1 MKLLTEANEYG
12 LRVVAWMAQH
22 PGEAFKVKDL
32 AVQIRAAPGYLIKV
46 MQSLAKAGILSGR
59 RGTRGGFTLQADPR
73 RLTALDIIQAI
84 DGFERIASCPL
95 ALTAHASTLCP
106 IHRCIDDA
114 MEQLEQAF
122 RKLVIQDVIQQ
133 LSSPDFQCERLLS
146 LRILARERPESIPP
160 KC

>member
-1 MKLLTEANEYG
+1 MFGKN
-12 LRVVAWMAQH
+12 
-22 PGEAFKVKDL
+22 GEIDAGFKVIVL
-32 AVQIRAAPGYLIKV
+32 G
-46 MQSLAKAGILSGR
+46 SR
-59 RGTRGGFTLQADPR
+59 RRTQVIDR
-73 RLTALDIIQAI
+73 I

-146 LRILARERPESIPP
+146 LRIPVFERSESFPP

>member
-1 MKLLTEANEYG
+1 M
-12 LRVVAWMAQH
+12 
-22 PGEAFKVKDL
+22 
-32 AVQIRAAPGYLIKV
+32 QIRAAPGYLIKV
-46 MQSLAKAGILSGR
+46 MQSLAKAGILSVG
-59 RGTRGGFTLQADPR
+59 GTRGGFTLQVHLW

-106 IHRCIDDA
+106 IDWCIDDA

-133 LSSPDFQCERLLS
+133 LSLPDFQCERLLS
-146 LRILARERPESIPP
+146 LRIPVFERSGRSPQNANCNVVSRMSSNT
-160 KC
+160 